1 MRMRESHPILP
12 RAVTSK
18 FRGPLTESLLRG
30 ERCGADCM
38 GRHLRD
44 PFCSC
49 GSCFRDA
56 PFSRCLDCYVLH
68 SNLRFLLLFF
78 LYSAIKGCGC
88 LLRCIFLILRE
99 GMLGFVKMDEWM
111 DEFTYD

>member
-1 MRMRESHPILP
+1 MRESHPILP

-44 PFCSC
+44 PFCSR

-56 PFSRCLDCYVLH
+56 PFSRCLECYVMH
-68 SNLRFLLLFF
+68 
-78 LYSAIKGCGC
+78 
-88 LLRCIFLILRE
+88 
-99 GMLGFVKMDEWM
+99 
-111 DEFTYD
+111 